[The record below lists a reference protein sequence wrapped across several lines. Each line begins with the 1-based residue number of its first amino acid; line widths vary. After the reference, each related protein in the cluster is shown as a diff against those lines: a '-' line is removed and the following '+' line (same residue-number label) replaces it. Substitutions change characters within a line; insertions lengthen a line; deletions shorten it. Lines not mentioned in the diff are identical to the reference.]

1 MNGRV
6 LVLSTTTGYQ
16 LRSFGEAASELGIEL
31 IFATDRCH
39 ALDDPWRD
47 QAIAVRFYDEDAAL
61 DAIVTAAAARPL
73 DGILAVGDRPV
84 VLAARVARALGLPGH
99 APDAA
104 RASAN
109 KRLTR
114 ERLAEAGLPAPE
126 FQQLTT
132 ATDIAARID
141 GLQYPVVL
149 KPVALSGSR
158 GVIRADTPGG
168 LVAAFHRLSALLA
181 RPEIRVLR
189 SGLEDELLIES
200 FIPGRE
206 YAIEGVLTHGRFTPF
221 AVFDKPDPLDGPFF
235 EERIYVTPSRLRAAE
250 EQAVVEAVRRAAAA
264 LGLTHGPV
272 HAECRVNATG
282 VFVLEVAARPIGG
295 LCSRVL
301 RFRAGG
307 QACSLEHVLLRHAIG
322 HDLSR
327 VSREAGAAAVM
338 MIPIPARGLF
348 KRVTGEDAARARPFV
363 EDVRITAKP
372 DHLIEPLPEGGSY
385 LGFIFGRAPD
395 AATAEAA
402 VRDAHARLTFTIA
415 PAIEVGGPIPGYF
428 AC

>member
-1 MNGRV
+1 MTGRV

-16 LRSFGEAASELGIEL
+16 LRSFGEAASELGVEL

-39 ALDDPWRD
+39 TLDDPWRD
-47 QAIAVRFYDEDAAL
+47 QAIAVRFYDEDGSL
-61 DAIVTAAAARPL
+61 DAIVTAAADRPL

-84 VLAARVARALGLPGH
+84 VLAARVAKALGLPGN

-109 KRLTR
+109 KHLSR
-114 ERLAEAGLPAPE
+114 ERLAQAGLPAPA
-126 FQQLTT
+126 FRRLTT
-132 ATDIAARID
+132 ATDMAAGME
-141 GLQYPVVL
+141 GLEYPVVL

-158 GVIRADTPGG
+158 GVIRADTPGE
-168 LVAAFHRLSALLA
+168 LIAAFHRLSALLA
-181 RPEIRVLR
+181 RPEIRAQR
-189 SGLEDELLIES
+189 SGVEDELLIES

-206 YAIEGVLTHGRFTPF
+206 YAIEGVLTHGQFTPF

-235 EERIYVTPSRLRAAE
+235 EERIYVTPSRLGAVE
-250 EQAVVEAVRRAAAA
+250 EQAAVDAVRRAAEA

-272 HAECRVNATG
+272 HAECRVNAAG

-301 RFRAGG
+301 RFGAGG
-307 QACSLEHVLLRHAIG
+307 TTLEHVLLRHALG
-322 HDLSR
+322 HDLSQ

-348 KRVTGEDAARARPFV
+348 KRVAGEDAARAGRFV
-363 EDVRITAKP
+363 EEVRITAKI
-372 DHLIEPLPEGGSY
+372 DQLIEPLPEGGSY

-395 AATAEAA
+395 AAIAEAA
-402 VRDAHARLTFTIA
+402 VREAHRHLTFTIA
-415 PAIEVGGPIPGYF
+415 PAIELDRPRPGYF